1 MTHSTLPDLEKIE
14 VSRKKFDDF
23 TNENFISNLIFLWLI
38 KKLIPK
44 LRLDGYAEFRLSNNR
59 LCLSDNP

>member
-14 VSRKKFDDF
+14 VSRKKLDDF
-23 TNENFISNLIFLWLI
+23 TKENFISNYTLANL
-38 KKLIPK
+38 KKKIITK